1 MDPPAQTD
9 FSLCI
14 SLQTTHGTNPANLQR
29 NPDVPVCTHDDLDNA
44 VIYAQEAHRDWSKSS
59 IQKRRIALHAFGGD
73 LANHKEDFVKLLTQ
87 EQGKP
92 HSQASIEITMSVKWL
107 KDLCSIQ
114 LPETVVIDDD
124 DSQVVERYVPLG
136 VVAGIVPWNFPV
148 LLAIGKIASAVYTG
162 NSIIIKPSPFTPY
175 CALKLGELAAKVF
188 PPGLIQV
195 LSGDDSLGPWIT
207 SHPGIDKISFTGS
220 TETGKLVL
228 ASSAKTLKR
237 VTLELGGNDPAIV
250 CEDVDID
257 DIVPNLATLCFL
269 NSSQVCMMIK
279 RLYIHEKIYD
289 RFRAAFIEY
298 TASLKVGNGT
308 EPSTFFGPVQ
318 NAMQYAKLKDLLS
331 SINSE
336 GLSVALG
343 GTITESEGLYFHPT
357 IVDDPPES
365 SRIVQEEP
373 FGPIIPLMRWS
384 SEEDVIARAN
394 STKTGLG
401 ASVWS
406 KDLKRAGEIGKQLQ
420 AGSVWINSHFEV
432 APNVSIGGH
441 KWSGIGSEWGVSG
454 LISYCNLQ
462 TLWHKKR

>member
-1 MDPPAQTD
+1 
-9 FSLCI
+9 
-14 SLQTTHGTNPANLQR
+14 
-29 NPDVPVCTHDDLDNA
+29 
-44 VIYAQEAHRDWSKSS
+44 
-59 IQKRRIALHAFGGD
+59 
-73 LANHKEDFVKLLTQ
+73 
-87 EQGKP
+87 
-92 HSQASIEITMSVKWL
+92 
-107 KDLCSIQ
+107 
-114 LPETVVIDDD
+114 
-124 DSQVVERYVPLG
+124 
-136 VVAGIVPWNFPV
+136 
-148 LLAIGKIASAVYTG
+148 
-162 NSIIIKPSPFTPY
+162 
-175 CALKLGELAAKVF
+175 
-188 PPGLIQV
+188 
-195 LSGDDSLGPWIT
+195 
-207 SHPGIDKISFTGS
+207 
-220 TETGKLVL
+220 
-228 ASSAKTLKR
+228 
-237 VTLELGGNDPAIV
+237 
-250 CEDVDID
+250 
-257 DIVPNLATLCFL
+257 
-269 NSSQVCMMIK
+269 MMIK

-343 GTITESEGLYFHPT
+343 GTITESEGLYIHPT